1 MAIVGLDE
9 VTLTTED
16 LAAGRRYLADYG
28 LIEARAD
35 DKELVFWASDRTGVR
50 VRHCEDPDLPP
61 APVSGPT
68 IRLARWGVSDRAA
81 LERIANEL
89 GRDRPVQVTGD
100 LLISTDDD
108 GNAIGFQVT
117 QRIELKNEP
126 AKANV
131 PGAPPQRVVN
141 TTIDFDAPIVPA
153 TLSHLVYY
161 TQDVARLERFYVE
174 RLGFRATDRF
184 TNMGSFMRTDGNPEH
199 HQLFLVQ
206 RAPFKGLHH
215 IAFHLH
221 DMNQVMLA
229 GKRFADKGY
238 QTAWGPGRHIYGA
251 NVFWYF
257 NSPFGGN
264 IEYDADMD
272 VVDDHWVPRETAPGP
287 STSNVWNFGYPPPPR
302 H

>member
-16 LAAGRRYLADYG
+16 LAAGRRFLADYG

-35 DKELVFWASDRTGVR
+35 DKELIFWASDRTGVR
-50 VRHCEDPDLPP
+50 VRHCEDADLPP

-68 IRLARWGVSDRAA
+68 IRLARWGVSDRAD
-81 LERIANEL
+81 LERIAKEL

-100 LLISTDDD
+100 LLISADDD

-117 QRIELKNEP
+117 QRTELKNEP
-126 AKANV
+126 AKSNV

-215 IAFHLH
+215 IAFHLL

-238 QTAWGPGRHIYGA
+238 RTAWGPGRHIYGA

-272 VVDDHWVPRETAPGP
+272 VVDDHWVPRETISGP
-287 STSNVWNFGYPPPPR
+287 NTSNSWNFGYPPPPR